1 MASSDDLLEL
11 ARIFY
16 DYTKSPRVEKLITRL
31 ESQGEAKAVG
41 CRIAEAC
48 GLHDGHDGECV
59 AYWAVGAPPPTAD
72 EVSNETLRMFAAT
85 VAPDNE
91 SLRVT
96 ARAALAA
103 RADLATARRERDEA
117 RAEVE
122 RLQEAARLVVHN
134 AFRIDNNDGYMKIGA
149 RWIAALRA
157 ALTPTQE
164 PKP

>member
-1 MASSDDLLEL
+1 VAERDDVLALAKAIRSDGHGGVYIN
-11 ARIFY
+11 AFI
-16 DYTKSPRVEKLITRL
+16 SRL

-59 AYWAVGAPPPTAD
+59 AYWAVGAPPPPAD
-72 EVSNETLRMFAAT
+72 EVSEETLRMFAAT
-85 VAPDNE
+85 IARDNE

-117 RAEVE
+117 KAEAG
-122 RLQEAARLVVHN
+122 RLRRVMEDVQH
-134 AFRIDNNDGYMKIGA
+134 GA
-149 RWIAALRA
+149 SAALA
-157 ALTPTQE
+157 TTTEE